1 MNLIL
6 FLFKAIG
13 ISLSG
18 VMAPGVVTAATIS
31 AGARSRHAGALI
43 AVGHGFVEFPLMF
56 LIMAGMGKL
65 FELENVQIVIG
76 LVGGAFLLWMAV
88 GMLRDLR
95 KHAPSDETPKTKA
108 KSPLWIGV
116 ILSAGNPYFLLWWAT
131 VGLKLA
137 TDARGLGVFAFALF
151 AIIHWLCDLVW
162 LEILSFSSFKGSEL
176 FGPRKQKLILLI
188 CTIAVFAFA
197 AWFLFDASHALIQL
211 MAA

>member
-1 MNLIL
+1 MTLLL

-18 VMAPGVVTAATIS
+18 VMAPGAVTAATIS
-31 AGARSRHAGALI
+31 AGTRSRHAGALI

-65 FELENVQIVIG
+65 FKSENVKIAIG
-76 LVGGAFLLWMAV
+76 LAGGAFLVWMAI
-88 GMLRDLR
+88 GMLRELR
-95 KHAPSDETPKTKA
+95 KHTQNDEPSKTKA

-131 VGLKLA
+131 IGLALA
-137 TDARGLGVFAFALF
+137 TQARELGVLAFALF